1 MRRGGALAAI
11 AVFCWACGGASGQPA
26 RTGRTDGAGDAA
38 DRSQLAQL
46 QADLSTEEGRAAE
59 LALEIEALEDEVAD
73 LRSRMA
79 RGMLRA
85 HLEQVVAQE
94 MREAAAMEA
103 AAEDS
108 LSPEARE
115 RLAGARMVVG
125 RELLATVRMRVFL
138 AQQMAARGRL
148 VPESLSRLV
157 HLADRAEAALAA
169 RDMDGVYRFA
179 ELAVEEYHQRMDDA
193 MLLTDGADNAGRLD
207 ALSTRLREAGFPVGR
222 EEVGCSL
229 AVEVDAGG
237 IGSAGMELLRALAA
251 QLSGDASLLLVAVV
265 SASREADRPV
275 AARVSG
281 ASGRVLRDALVT
293 AGAGEAQVVSF
304 DMENERPLDALSGS
318 GRRAAVLIVPL
329 P

>member
-1 MRRGGALAAI
+1 MRCVGALAVI
-11 AVFCWACGGASGQPA
+11 AVFCCACGSASGQPA
-26 RTGRTDGAGDAA
+26 RTGQVDGAGDAA

-46 QADLSTEEGRAAE
+46 QSVLSAEEGRAAE

-79 RGMLRA
+79 RKILRA
-85 HLEQVVAQE
+85 HLEQVVTQE
-94 MREAAAMEA
+94 MREAAAVET
-103 AAEDS
+103 AAEDM
-108 LSPEARE
+108 LSPEDQE

-125 RELLATVRMRVFL
+125 KELLAAVRMRVFL
-138 AQQMAARGRL
+138 AQQMAARRRL

-157 HLADRAEAALAA
+157 HLADRAQSMLAA
-169 RDMDGVYRFA
+169 QDMDGVYRFA
-179 ELAVEEYHQRMDDA
+179 ELAVEEYHLRMDDA
-193 MLLTDGADNAGRLD
+193 MLLSGSADHSGRLD
-207 ALSTRLREAGFPVGR
+207 ALSSRLREAGFSVGR

-229 AVEVDAGG
+229 AVELDAGG
-237 IGSAGMELLRALAA
+237 IGAAGTELLAALATH
-251 QLSGDASLLLVAVV
+251 LSGDASLLLVAVV
-265 SASREADRPV
+265 SAAREAQRPV

-281 ASGRVLRDALVT
+281 ASGRLLRDALVT
-293 AGAGEAQVVSF
+293 AGVGEEQVVSF